1 MTEIT
6 PPYPTP
12 KTSPVL
18 ITGMDEDV
26 TMHHFGKYNQD
37 LHFYLAPVT
46 WAGYSTLHDI
56 AARYHN
62 TEPTIGK
69 KAKAFFIS
77 PTPLACPS
85 LILIP
90 IAALFAPG
98 SILLAILPEDAGSI
112 GMVLILFITVTACM
126 GSVSAIE

>member
-1 MTEIT
+1 MTEIISH
-6 PPYPTP
+6 PTP

-37 LHFYLAPVT
+37 SYFYLAPVT
-46 WAGYSTLHDI
+46 WDGYSTLHDI
-56 AARYHN
+56 ATRYHN
-62 TEPTIGK
+62 TEPTMEK
-69 KAKAFFIS
+69 KAKAFFHIPN
-77 PTPLACPS
+77 PTAHPS

-98 SILLAILPEDAGSI
+98 SILLATLPEDAGSM
-112 GMVLILFITVTACM
+112 GMVLILLPTVVACM